1 MTLDEYLTL
10 MSDEYFSI
18 CQNKSVIEIGPSYG
32 IHTKLIAKHSP
43 QYLELIEPDTK
54 NSEKLTSIAG
64 VDNLIV
70 DDAFFVLKNKH
81 PADIVVC
88 CGVLYHLHSPLYLLE
103 LITNH
108 CSPEYIILDC
118 VTDQKSISFLREA
131 DNISGNRQLIPN
143 WRSAGYNLVAPFN
156 IVNQSMTNMGYTL
169 IKNNGFAFDA
179 IEWNSK
185 ENVWV
190 GLWKRT

>member
-1 MTLDEYLTL
+1 MTLDEYLIL

-18 CQNKSVIEIGPSYG
+18 CQNKSVMEIGPNDG
-32 IHTKLIAKHSP
+32 VHTKLIAKHSP
-43 QYLELIEPDTK
+43 GYLELIEPDTK
-54 NSEKLTSIAG
+54 ISENLRSIAG

-70 DDAFFVLKNKH
+70 DDAFFVLKDKH
-81 PADIVVC
+81 PADVVVC

-108 CSPEYIILDC
+108 CNPEYIILDC
-118 VTDQKSISFLREA
+118 ATDQKSISFLREA
-131 DNISGNRQLIPN
+131 DNIPGNRQLMST

-156 IVNQSMTNMGYTL
+156 IINQAMTNMGYTL
-169 IKNNGFAFDA
+169 IKKHELGAD
-179 IEWNSK
+179 IEWKSK
-185 ENVWV
+185 ENFWV

>member
-1 MTLDEYLTL
+1 MTLDEYLIL

-18 CQNKSVIEIGPSYG
+18 CQNKSVIEIGPSDG

-54 NSEKLTSIAG
+54 NSEKLTSITG
-64 VDNLIV
+64 VDSLIV
-70 DDAFFVLKNKH
+70 DDAFFVLKDKH

-108 CSPEYIILDC
+108 CNPEYIILDC
-118 VTDQKSISFLREA
+118 AMDRKNISFLHEE
-131 DNISGNRQLIPN
+131 DNISGNRQLISN

-156 IVNQSMTNMGYTL
+156 IINQAMTNMGYTL
-169 IKNNGFAFDA
+169 IKKHELGAD
-179 IEWNSK
+179 IEWKSK
-185 ENVWV
+185 VNFWV
-190 GLWKRT
+190 GLWKRV

>member
-1 MTLDEYLTL
+1 MTLDEYLIL

-18 CQNKSVIEIGPSYG
+18 CQSKSVIEIGPFNG
-32 IHTKLIAKHSP
+32 IHTKLITKHDP

-54 NSEKLTSIAG
+54 KLEELKLISG

-70 DDAFFVLKNKH
+70 DDAFFVLKDKH
-81 PADIVVC
+81 PADVVVC

-108 CSPEYIILDC
+108 CNPEYIILDC
-118 VTDQKSISFLREA
+118 ATDQKSISFLREA
-131 DNISGNRQLIPN
+131 DNIPGNRQLMST

-156 IVNQSMTNMGYTL
+156 IVNQSMNNMGYTF
-169 IKNNGFAFDA
+169 IKKHEFGED
-179 IEWNSK
+179 IEWKPK
-185 ENVWV
+185 ENFWV

>member
-1 MTLDEYLTL
+1 MTLDEYLIL

-18 CQNKSVIEIGPSYG
+18 CQNKSVIEIGPNDG
-32 IHTKLIAKHSP
+32 VHTKLIAKHNP
-43 QYLELIEPDTK
+43 KYLELIEPDTK
-54 NSEKLTSIAG
+54 ISEDLRSIAG

-70 DDAFFVLKNKH
+70 DDAFFVLKDKH
-81 PADIVVC
+81 PADVVVC

-108 CSPEYIILDC
+108 CNPEYIILDC
-118 VTDQKSISFLREA
+118 ATDQKSISFLREA
-131 DNISGNRQLIPN
+131 DNIPGNRQLMST

-156 IVNQSMTNMGYTL
+156 IINQAMTNMGYTL
-169 IKNNGFAFDA
+169 IKKHELGAD
-179 IEWNSK
+179 IEFKSK
-185 ENVWV
+185 QNFWV

>member
-1 MTLDEYLTL
+1 MTLDEYLIL

-18 CQNKSVIEIGPSYG
+18 CQGKSVLEIGPHNG
-32 IHTKLIAKHSP
+32 IHTKLITKHNP
-43 QYLELIEPDTK
+43 TYLELIEPDTK
-54 NSEKLTSIAG
+54 QSKELKSIVG

-70 DDAFFVLKNKH
+70 DDAFFVLKDKR
-81 PADIVVC
+81 PIDVVVC

-118 VTDQKSISFLREA
+118 ATDQKSISFLCEE
-131 DNISGNRQLIPN
+131 DNVSGNRQLITN

-156 IVNQSMTNMGYTL
+156 IINQAMNNMGYTL
-169 IKNNGFAFDA
+169 IKNHELGED
-179 IEWNSK
+179 IEWKSK
-185 ENVWV
+185 ENFWN

>member
-18 CQNKSVIEIGPSYG
+18 CQDKSVLEIGPYDG
-32 IHTKLIAKHSP
+32 IHTKLIVNHSP
-43 QYLELIEPDTK
+43 KYLELIEPNTK
-54 NSEKLTSIAG
+54 ISENLRSIAG
-64 VDNLIV
+64 VDSLII
-70 DDAFFVLKNKH
+70 DDAFFILKDKH
-81 PADIVVC
+81 PADVVVC

-108 CSPEYIILDC
+108 CNPEYIILDC
-118 VTDQKSISFLREA
+118 ATDQKSISFLREA
-131 DNISGNRQLIPN
+131 DNIPGNRQLILN

-156 IVNQSMTNMGYTL
+156 IVAQSMNNMGYTL
-169 IKNNGFAFDA
+169 IKKHEFGED
-179 IEWNSK
+179 IEWKSK
-185 ENVWV
+185 ENFWV